1 MKHWQAEK
9 RFKVGDK
16 VGIDPNRQTHTP
28 MYFVKVSVQLRSG
41 FHILCVGHA
50 ISASSVCVVK
60 STFAKLVHLYS
71 YLHLGLLYLNYVA

>member
-16 VGIDPNRQTHTP
+16 VGIDPNRQTHTR
-28 MYFVKVSVQLRSG
+28 MYFVSVQFRSG
-41 FHILCVGHA
+41 FHALCVGLA
-50 ISASSVCVVK
+50 TSASSVCVVK